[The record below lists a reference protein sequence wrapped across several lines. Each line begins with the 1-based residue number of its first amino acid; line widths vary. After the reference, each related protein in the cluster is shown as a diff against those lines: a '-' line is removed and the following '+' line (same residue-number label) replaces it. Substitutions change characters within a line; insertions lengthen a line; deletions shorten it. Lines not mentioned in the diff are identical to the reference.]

1 MEFNSSVKKCLFFF
15 TATPRTIKTKMGLHL
30 EGVHFGNISTEPI
43 LILLYDEHEKLVPS
57 VPLVSKS
64 WSI

>member
-15 TATPRTIKTKMGLHL
+15 YSHPQNNKNQDGLHL

-43 LILLYDEHEKLVPS
+43 LILLYDEREKLVPS